1 MKILRTLMMFKFFWV
16 CFLLPSA
23 GAFTSL
29 SDCLITQDIG
39 KFKFDSKAAGIG
51 SAPGFVGLT
60 GHFQDHEDKI
70 CTGDYSNIDEIRG
83 LPDEEAYE
91 KVFTVEVQVTQHAGA
106 DSDKWLLHEVEDGY
120 RDGDDSDGR
129 LGRLSGE
136 GVKIRDIG
144 GSKLIYWGLG
154 GGSYSWISGQ
164 KVIEIKYTDLQRTKP
179 EPIEVVQAYLQKHP
193 STITLSD
200 AELKSKAHDEQWIK
214 DEMDRRLWLCDKWF
228 EQLQLGKVEQGEVL
242 QEAVKSMNVFLDYR
256 EKYYGMKAVDEKNT
270 LQGYLDAKDETNIK
284 NKLAEYK
291 TWWSA
296 NKSGSL
302 IGILSVYAHNTYRY
316 ISNFIKKLFSFV
328 TSLLERLLAV
338 FG

>member
-1 MKILRTLMMFKFFWV
+1 MKKVVTIIILLVFANCAYSQTVSDYLITNNIGSYKKITKGG
-16 CFLLPSA
+16 PSGNILA
-23 GAFTSL
+23 GADHFS
-29 SDCLITQDIG
+29 
-39 KFKFDSKAAGIG
+39 FDHRDAAYGI
-51 SAPGFVGLT
+51 SYV
-60 GHFQDHEDKI
+60 
-70 CTGDYSNIDEIRG
+70 NDETKMWV
-83 LPDEEAYE
+83 D
-91 KVFTVEVQVTQHAGA
+91 VHVTQHTGV

-120 RDGDDSDGR
+120 RDNDDDDGR
-129 LGRLSGE
+129 LGLLSGA
-136 GVKIRDIG
+136 GVKIREVDGNKIF
-144 GSKLIYWGLG
+144 YWGLG
-154 GGSYSWISGQ
+154 GGSYSWISGGS
-164 KVIEIKYTDLQRTKP
+164 KVIEIKYVDLQRTKP
-179 EPIEVVQAYLQKHP
+179 EPLEVIRSYLAKH
-193 STITLSD
+193 SSSITFSD
-200 AELKSKAHDEQWIK
+200 ADLKSKAHDEQWIK

-316 ISNFIKKLFSFV
+316 ISNFVKKLFSFV